1 MSARSSDNK
10 FSSVIQINTIDDYI
24 APTQA
29 CIKPVK
35 IDKSAGK
42 TRSVK
47 VEEDGSYTAITE
59 DGSKYSLQKAS
70 ISLNDCLACSGCITS
85 AETILISEHSSTVF
99 SDILLQ
105 NRSKKINDRTIIVVS
120 LSPQTIANLLS
131 HVTALPESKLARA
144 FHCFQVSN
152 SLSKSDMSTFRTFIA
167 SCLFSIGIHVV
178 TDITWARDICLY
190 EAGLEFIEHFTKRGD
205 KCADHLP
212 LFSSICPGW
221 ICYAEKSPL
230 TSSSPSS
237 SEHSEFSIISHIS
250 NVRSPQQI
258 AGRVIKLLGEEKC
271 FHVSIMPCFDKKLEA
286 SREEFSVPSK
296 SISDFYIPDV
306 DLVLATNELLC
317 FLESLIDESNGIVLF
332 SFPEHTSEVGES
344 QRLILERLYEIFC
357 VKMSHGKTG
366 VGFAHFPLLVNEML
380 PMYRHIGSG
389 SGGYAAC
396 ILKMAAEELFSVKL
410 KSNILEDERVLT
422 RHLQNRDIQELILF
436 NSKEDRSL
444 AESLLSPLSNRTPYR
459 HFEIQ
464 PKALLVFGIANG
476 FRNIQTIVQYLRKTY
491 QSRKCDNPDLIKF
504 RQIKAHYPFD
514 YVEVMACPNGCINGG
529 GQIKEII
536 TQTSELYASLPVFEP
551 MSNALVKN
559 LYEYIK
565 SKDPE
570 LKYLHTTYKTVP
582 KIEII
587 NPSALKW

>member
-1 MSARSSDNK
+1 M
-10 FSSVIQINTIDDYI
+10 
-24 APTQA
+24 
-29 CIKPVK
+29 
-35 IDKSAGK
+35 
-42 TRSVK
+42 
-47 VEEDGSYTAITE
+47 
-59 DGSKYSLQKAS
+59 
-70 ISLNDCLACSGCITS
+70 ACSGCITS

-286 SREEFSVPSK
+286 SREEFSMLIWSW
-296 SISDFYIPDV
+296 
-306 DLVLATNELLC
+306 LRMNC
-317 FLESLIDESNGIVLF
+317 F
-332 SFPEHTSEVGES
+332 
-344 QRLILERLYEIFC
+344 
-357 VKMSHGKTG
+357 
-366 VGFAHFPLLVNEML
+366 
-380 PMYRHIGSG
+380 
-389 SGGYAAC
+389 
-396 ILKMAAEELFSVKL
+396 
-410 KSNILEDERVLT
+410 
-422 RHLQNRDIQELILF
+422 
-436 NSKEDRSL
+436 
-444 AESLLSPLSNRTPYR
+444 
-459 HFEIQ
+459 
-464 PKALLVFGIANG
+464 
-476 FRNIQTIVQYLRKTY
+476 
-491 QSRKCDNPDLIKF
+491 
-504 RQIKAHYPFD
+504 
-514 YVEVMACPNGCINGG
+514 
-529 GQIKEII
+529 
-536 TQTSELYASLPVFEP
+536 ASL
-551 MSNALVKN
+551 N
-559 LYEYIK
+559 
-565 SKDPE
+565 
-570 LKYLHTTYKTVP
+570 H
-582 KIEII
+582 
-587 NPSALKW
+587 